1 MSGRGAG
8 HARQRKEA
16 CMKRRL
22 RRTGPSNPEPV
33 AGNGLLNRRLFL
45 EGIALT
51 GAMGATAAAAEPLT
65 VPKWSKE
72 PGAGFEP
79 YGKPSRF
86 EDKVVRVIPP
96 PPNPVTVGIGT
107 ART

>member
-1 MSGRGAG
+1 GRGAG
-8 HARQRKEA
+8 YARQRKEA

-22 RRTGPSNPEPV
+22 RRTGQSNPEPV

-51 GAMGATAAAAEPLT
+51 GAMGATSAAAAEPLT

-79 YGKPSRF
+79 YSKPSRF

-96 PPNPVTVGIGT
+96 PPN
-107 ART
+107 